1 MNSTYKVV
9 FNKVRGALMVVNE
22 LSSSVTRGGGKGT
35 KLVAVAAAATLL
47 AGGSAMA
54 APVEPELVLDWDSI
68 TTKVEG
74 TYDQP
79 TFKFH
84 SGKGQ
89 VTQINTNAS
98 ASKLVGDLIAAG
110 KDPKKVLA
118 ALGQVNAA
126 NKTGVLT
133 GFAGGY
139 NYYDKSVESALKLAI
154 LVGALD
160 QDYKPISDA
169 ASKVIQQ
176 FDKLTEMTKTNNGDT
191 HVIIGGDGKGS
202 PVLVGSVGADRVVN
216 ANLEI
221 KFGDNPYDEADGSL
235 PNLTVSRVGD
245 SLVEVKSGNV
255 FGHVN
260 ASSAINVGAIGS
272 AEATKDMGILGT
284 ITVSAAPGAES
295 TTTILDGNSY
305 LTIEG
310 TGCVGGAFA
319 GGSAIA
325 LGGKADSQVTGNT
338 QIIVNNSGE
347 NDGNGINALSVGLVG
362 GGFAASFFGGESTST
377 VGGTTL
383 IDVQK
388 GVVIGAVGGG
398 VAATGDAALGSI
410 DVHPSVDVTINSS
423 KAGTSTATSKA
434 VQLNLGKD
442 SATAGMIGGGIAM
455 ADGFGQADGNI
466 ASAKASVDTVVMNF
480 EGPQALDP
488 ADKTQLHGS
497 VVKVKSIL
505 RALQS
510 GTTADKQAA
519 LEDLKT
525 VAKDVSVPGAH
536 VGNIGGGISLTR
548 GYFGGFQG
556 EYDSNRVES
565 TSTVG
570 TVAMNINGG
579 YNVGTLGGGLAVG
592 TDVGGHSPENQNVAA
607 SRVDNVVMLV
617 NGGENVLVSAGGL
630 AYATNSSGGGINSN
644 VMAKAAVGT
653 AEVLVGGGTVDGLF
667 GGGIAI
673 DDTAAGKTN
682 AEATTEKV
690 VLTVSGG
697 EVNSA
702 NMDPITGIA
711 HGVTSGAPSNG
722 SYVYQTAKLV
732 EHADAAVLGGGMA
745 TGGGALASV
754 KDVSIQLTGGVVNG
768 NVVAGGAATLGGES
782 KVDSAA
788 VLVAGSEVNGDI
800 YGGGIAGSPDNDS
813 FDSSY
818 QGAASTVG
826 KTAITLASGELNGN
840 VYLGGLVYEGNSAEV
855 SSKVV
860 EGSVVLGRDFVFNG
874 SEING
879 SGADKSA
886 FTAVGGCEFKSEG
899 SSAAPVRLVGF
910 DRLESDAAVTG
921 AVYDFA
927 GKDAAVEGFFEF
939 EGLEHASG
947 RTLTLE
953 GGALVAKA
961 GFAGATFDVDAGLI
975 GFGSEATL
983 EGAQHELSRYPIGAS
998 LYIAGEADLTGS
1010 TILVGTTEADAGAV
1024 IGTDASLIVK
1034 SGSNVTGAVAGEGE
1048 SSLHFVNVADGGSV
1062 HLDTNI
1068 EDITV
1073 DNVIFEVKEDADNN
1087 YSFVLVNDEGRLTD
1101 LGLDGFDLDSLLKIS
1116 RQDDQASEFIESFL
1130 DQTNSRITSG
1140 DQRNAQLNA
1149 ALNLAAAGGVQ
1160 TAGIE
1165 GAAIGIDQVN
1175 KRASLTNRF
1184 VDGWTGFAEASGSRL
1199 EMGGDRGALETK
1211 TTLGGV
1217 AVGGEYTSGDM
1228 TFGVLGSFGT
1238 GDVKGQGDNSGVKND
1253 VDYYGVQAY
1262 AAKRIGQFNVVGQ
1275 MGYLMTDNDLTHDIA
1290 HSASVDAD
1298 VFTFGARGEMRL
1310 AINDKWSAV
1319 PYVGLNWMRVGTDGY
1334 TTSRGIVVEST
1345 DQDLISMPI
1354 GVAVTGECANVG
1366 GWTMKP
1372 TVEVAYVHTF
1382 GDTDL
1387 DAVTRV
1393 GATPT
1398 GTSLDVWSEN
1408 VGRLCI
1414 GLEARRDNMAFGI
1427 NLGGSVGDNDH
1438 EEFYGQI
1445 SAKYV
1450 F

>member
-35 KLVAVAAAATLL
+35 KLVAAAAAATLL
-47 AGGSAMA
+47 AGGSATA

-74 TYDQP
+74 SYDLP

-84 SGKGQ
+84 SGKGR
-89 VTQINTNAS
+89 VTQISTNAS
-98 ASKLVGDLIAAG
+98 AEKLVADLIAAG
-110 KDPKKVLA
+110 NDPKKVLA

-154 LVGALD
+154 LVGSLD
-160 QDYKPISDA
+160 QDYKPVADA

-176 FDKLTEMTKTNNGDT
+176 FDKLTETAITNSGGT
-191 HVIIGGDGKGS
+191 YVIIGGEGKGS
-202 PVLVGSVGADRVVN
+202 PVLVGSVGADRLIN
-216 ANLEI
+216 ANLEVR
-221 KFGDNPYDEADGSL
+221 FGDNPYDEADGSL

-325 LGGKADSQVTGNT
+325 LGGKANSQVTGNT

-347 NDGNGINALSVGLVG
+347 NDGSSINALSVGLVG
-362 GGFAASFFGGESTST
+362 GGFAASSFGGESTST

-398 VAATGDAALGSI
+398 AAVAGDVALGNI
-410 DVHPSVDVTINSS
+410 DVHPSVDVNITSS
-423 KAGTSTATSKA
+423 KAGTSSVASKT

-442 SATAGMIGGGIAM
+442 AATAGMIGGGIAM

-466 ASAKASVDTVVMNF
+466 ASADASVDTVVMNF
-480 EGPQALDP
+480 EGPQKLDDAL
-488 ADKTQLHGS
+488 KSQLHGS
-497 VVKVKSIL
+497 VGSLKTLLKVI
-505 RALQS
+505 QS
-510 GTTADKQAA
+510 GTEAEKLKA
-519 LEDLKT
+519 LEELKKLAQE
-525 VAKDVSVPGAH
+525 VNVPGAH
-536 VGNIGGGISLTR
+536 VGNVGGGVAVTR
-548 GYFGGFQG
+548 GQFVDFQG
-556 EYDSNRVES
+556 ENNKVEA

-579 YNVGTLGGGLAVG
+579 YNVATAGGGIAIG
-592 TDVGGHSPENQNVAA
+592 MDVGAKSPERQNVAS
-607 SRVDNVVMLV
+607 SRVDNVLIAV
-617 NGGENVLVSAGGL
+617 NGGENVLMTAGGL
-630 AYATNSSGGGINSN
+630 AYATNSSGGGIDSN
-644 VMAKAAVGT
+644 VLAR
-653 AEVLVGGGTVDGLF
+653 AEVGNAQVLVSGGTVDGLF

-682 AEATTEKV
+682 AKATTESV
-690 VLTVSGG
+690 VLTVNGG

-711 HGVTSGAPSNG
+711 HGVTVGAPTNG

-732 EHADAAVLGGGMA
+732 EYADAAILGGGMA
-745 TGGGALASV
+745 TGGGALAQV
-754 KDVSIQLTGGVVNG
+754 NDVRIQLAGGVVTG

-788 VLVAGSEVNGDI
+788 VVVVGSVVNGDI
-800 YGGGIAGSPDNDS
+800 YGGGLAGSPDNDT

-818 QGAASTVG
+818 RDAQSTVE
-826 KTAITLASGELNGN
+826 KTTIALASGELNGN
-840 VYLGGLVYEGNSAEV
+840 VYLGGLVYDGNSDKV
-855 SSKVV
+855 SSKVG
-860 EGSVVLGRDFVFNG
+860 EGSVVVSRDFVFNG
-874 SEING
+874 GEIDG

-886 FTAVGGCEFKSEG
+886 FTAVGGYEFKPVG
-899 SSAAPVRLVGF
+899 DQNAPVILAGF
-910 DRLESDAAVTG
+910 DKLVSDAAVTG

-927 GKDAAVEGFFEF
+927 GRNTSVEGFFEF
-939 EGLEHASG
+939 EGLENAAD
-947 RTLTLE
+947 RTLTIE
-953 GGALVAKA
+953 GGAVVVKSAA
-961 GFAGATFDVDAGLI
+961 
-975 GFGSEATL
+975 SEAAFNVDKGVL
-983 EGAQHELSRYPIGAS
+983 GLGSNAAMDGAVKGFSMYPSDAALYLS
-998 LYIAGEADLTGS
+998 GEVDLTNAAITVGETEGTSGVVVGS
-1010 TILVGTTEADAGAV
+1010 NG
-1024 IGTDASLIVK
+1024 SLIVA
-1034 SGSNVTGAVAGEGE
+1034 SGSNVAGVVAGEGE
-1048 SSLHFVNVADGGSV
+1048 SSLHFVNVVDGGTV
-1062 HLDTNI
+1062 HLDTSIDNV
-1068 EDITV
+1068 TV
-1073 DNVIFEVKEDADNN
+1073 DNVIFEANEDVDNN
-1087 YSFVLVNDEGRLTD
+1087 YSFVLVSDEGKLAD
-1101 LGLDGFDLDSLLKIS
+1101 LGLDGFDLDSLVRIS
-1116 RQDDQASEFIESFL
+1116 KQDDQASEFIESFL
-1130 DQTNSRITSG
+1130 DQTNTRMSSG
-1140 DQRNAQLNA
+1140 DRRNAQLNA

-1165 GAAIGIDQVN
+1165 GALIGIDQAN
-1175 KRASLTNRF
+1175 KRASLANKF

-1199 EMGGDRGALETK
+1199 EMGGDRGALETQ

-1275 MGYLMTDNDLTHDIA
+1275 MGYLMTDNDLTHDIS

-1298 VFTFGARGEMRL
+1298 VFTLGARGEMRL

-1319 PYVGLNWMRVGTDGY
+1319 PYVGLDWMRVGTDGY

-1345 DQDLISMPI
+1345 DQDLVSMPI

-1387 DAVTRV
+1387 DSVTRV
-1393 GATPT
+1393 GNTPT

-1408 VGRLCI
+1408 VGRLGI
-1414 GLEARRDNMAFGI
+1414 GLEARRDNMAFGV

-1438 EEFYGQI
+1438 QAFYGQI